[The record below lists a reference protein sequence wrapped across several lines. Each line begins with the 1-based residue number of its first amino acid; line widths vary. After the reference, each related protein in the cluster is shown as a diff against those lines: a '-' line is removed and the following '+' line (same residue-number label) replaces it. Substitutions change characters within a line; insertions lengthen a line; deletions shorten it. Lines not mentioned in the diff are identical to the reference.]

1 MAEQDL
7 SFFTVRK
14 IRKMLKDGVEVPV
27 ICKEFN
33 IDPSHWREISLKYS
47 FFK

>member
-1 MAEQDL
+1 MAAELMEDI
-7 SFFTVRK
+7 TVRE
-14 IRKMLKDGVEVPV
+14 IRKMLKDGVEVPE